1 MQAAVIEFARNVCA
15 MEGANTTEIDPNTAH
30 PLVIDMPEHHP
41 GDMGGTMRLGKRTTI
56 FKENCTSTISK
67 YEGKLHSFQMFDYII
82 WIIFIAEKL
91 YGSPKS
97 VNERHRHRYEINP
110 KYVAQLEAAGL
121 KFVGTDDENT
131 RMEIVE
137 LSDHPYYVGVQ
148 YHPEYLSRPL
158 KPSPPFMGLI
168 LASVGKLKSYLNK
181 GCRLSPRELSD
192 NNSSGR

>member
-1 MQAAVIEFARNVCA
+1 M
-15 MEGANTTEIDPNTAH
+15 
-30 PLVIDMPEHHP
+30 
-41 GDMGGTMRLGKRTTI
+41 
-56 FKENCTSTISK
+56 
-67 YEGKLHSFQMFDYII
+67 
-82 WIIFIAEKL
+82 IFIAEKL